1 MHASKLLP
9 YNSIVR
15 RRTLPSFTEM
25 IGQGYVATTPGG
37 RGWLDLLQDNN
48 NIVLE
53 VQQPVE

>member
-1 MHASKLLP
+1 MRPNYYLTTD
-9 YNSIVR
+9 SIVR
-15 RRTLPSFTEM
+15 LHTLPSFTEM

-48 NIVLE
+48 NLVLE